1 MRIVPSFLLAA
12 ALGLSAPLAFAQDH
26 AHHHAAPA
34 AQATAP
40 AQRYAT
46 DAPLRENMAG
56 IREAV
61 GTLEHAEHAQLD
73 AAQVAALAD
82 KVNGHVR
89 TIIAECKLPPEAD
102 AALHGIIGGLGQG
115 IAALKEN
122 PADLGP
128 VAGMRAAL
136 ADYARMFD
144 DPAVTP
150 AAAPAAM
157 PHAH

>member
-82 KVNGHVR
+82 KVNGHIR
-89 TIIAECKLPPEAD
+89 TIIAECKLPPDAD
-102 AALHGIIGGLGQG
+102 AALHAIIVPLVQD
-115 IAALKEN
+115 ANKLKAT
-122 PADLGP
+122 PSDLSP
-128 VAGMRAAL
+128 VEGMREAL
-136 ADYARMFD
+136 ATYDAQFEE
-144 DPAVTP
+144 
-150 AAAPAAM
+150 
-157 PHAH
+157 